1 MPAIFLFAGMT
12 RSCATAHSMNSFA
25 FRLIRWQKQHGR
37 HDLPWQGADGMTRC
51 AQASGA
57 GMPSPRLLPQSAGRN
72 PHLNP
77 LPEGEEAIALSPSG
91 GKLDRGLAITSD
103 LASVVGSPSRMA
115 SSSISNVSEAD
126 AYRVWLSEIMLQQT
140 QVATV
145 IPYYQRFVAS
155 FPTIAALAAASEEQV
170 LTHWS
175 GLGYYARGRN
185 LHRAAQLIAEKH
197 HGEFPRQFEQ
207 ILELPGIGR
216 STAAAICAL
225 AWHERRAILDG
236 NVRRVLA
243 RYCGI
248 EGWAGDRKV
257 KENLGQQAEALLPQR
272 DIASYTQALM
282 DLGATVCTRS
292 KPKCGDCPVHSDCVA
307 FQSERVNEL
316 PTPRPRKAVPERHAV
331 FLLLLHGNDILL
343 EKRPGS
349 GIWGGLWCPP
359 QFDDEAAA
367 RDWFVRNG
375 MTANEGVR
383 LETFT
388 HTFTH
393 FRLHITPLKIQL
405 SRKPLH
411 AAQPGSVVVGASA
424 PLQPRRTPCG
434 CSVWLDVEEA
444 LGAAIPTP
452 VRSLLQKLTCRMG

>member
-1 MPAIFLFAGMT
+1 
-12 RSCATAHSMNSFA
+12 
-25 FRLIRWQKQHGR
+25 
-37 HDLPWQGADGMTRC
+37 
-51 AQASGA
+51 
-57 GMPSPRLLPQSAGRN
+57 
-72 PHLNP
+72 
-77 LPEGEEAIALSPSG
+77 
-91 GKLDRGLAITSD
+91 
-103 LASVVGSPSRMA
+103 MA

-145 IPYYQRFVAS
+145 IPYYQRFIAS

-185 LHRAAQLIAEKH
+185 LHRTAQIIVAQH
-197 HGEFPRQFEQ
+197 RGEFPRQYEH

-225 AWHERRAILDG
+225 AFHERRAILDG

-248 EGWAGDRKV
+248 AGWAGDREVEEK
-257 KENLGQQAEALLPQR
+257 LWRQAEALLPQR
-272 DIASYTQALM
+272 DIATYTQALM
-282 DLGATVCTRS
+282 DMGATDTQALMDMGATACTRS
-292 KPKCGDCPVHSDCVA
+292 RPKCGECPVQAGCVA
-307 FQSERVNEL
+307 FQTDRVTEL
-316 PTPRPRKAVPERHAV
+316 PTPRPRKAMPERHAI
-331 FLLLLHGNDILL
+331 FLLLMHGNDILL

-359 QFDDEAAA
+359 QFDDEEAA
-367 RDWFVRNG
+367 RGWFMHSG
-375 MTANEGVR
+375 MTATQGER

-393 FRLHITPLKIQL
+393 FKLHISPLKIQL

-411 AAQPGSVVVGASA
+411 AAQPGSM
-424 PLQPRRTPCG
+424 
-434 CSVWLDVEEA
+434 WLDMEEA
-444 LGAAIPTP
+444 LGAAIPAP
-452 VRSLLQKLTCRMG
+452 VRSLFQELTCRMG